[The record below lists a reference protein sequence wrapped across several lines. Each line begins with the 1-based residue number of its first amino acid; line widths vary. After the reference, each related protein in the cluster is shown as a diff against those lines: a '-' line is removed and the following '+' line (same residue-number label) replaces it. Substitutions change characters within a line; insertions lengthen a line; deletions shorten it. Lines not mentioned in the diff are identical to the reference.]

1 MTLST
6 TEAEFVAATSCA
18 CQAIWLRKLSEVLGY
33 HQQGPTTVYCDNV
46 SAIKLSK
53 NPVLHGRSKHIDVR
67 YHFLRDLCKD
77 GVIDIIHC
85 SSENQIADIMTKPLK
100 TDVFVKLRNLLGV
113 CSMKEF
119 VSQDGSKSK
128 RSLN

>member
-1 MTLST
+1 M
-6 TEAEFVAATSCA
+6 
-18 CQAIWLRKLSEVLGY
+18 
-33 HQQGPTTVYCDNV
+33 
-46 SAIKLSK
+46 
-53 NPVLHGRSKHIDVR
+53 R

-100 TDVFVKLRNLLGV
+100 TDVFVKLQNLLGV

-119 VSQDGSKSK
+119 VAQDGSKSK